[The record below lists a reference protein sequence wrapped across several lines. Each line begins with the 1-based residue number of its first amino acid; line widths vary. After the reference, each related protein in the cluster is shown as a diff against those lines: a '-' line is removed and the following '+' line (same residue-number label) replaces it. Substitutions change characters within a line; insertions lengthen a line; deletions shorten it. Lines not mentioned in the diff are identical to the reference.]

1 MAVPPSFRKRRGAL
15 LPAVTNSPWEEEGK
29 GFAGFLLFGMEINVS
44 WERKRRQ
51 VFLGL

>member
-1 MAVPPSFRKRRGAL
+1 MAVPPSFRKRSGAL

-29 GFAGFLLFGMEINVS
+29 GPGFLLFGMEINVS
-44 WERKRRQ
+44 WKRKRRQ